1 MKLLSYLIENFSQA
15 FLPIFLHI
23 IENSIK
29 IYNFQEKLKD
39 LDYFYNEIQ
48 KSEEFEKC
56 SKFYDIKTLFI
67 SSAYD
72 CHMEAHGWKQQ
83 EAGFLIL
90 GSFLEDIL
98 DYNNNYHPDFNIELL
113 IKNILN
119 QIQKE
124 NVEKLVLARGLWCLS
139 KFSPFL
145 EKNNQEMLLNLCNL
159 SINCLLN
166 CKEIALKLIAAK
178 STSSFFLFCIINL

>member
-1 MKLLSYLIENFSQA
+1 M
-15 FLPIFLHI
+15 
-23 IENSIK
+23 
-29 IYNFQEKLKD
+29 KD
-39 LDYFYNEIQ
+39 LDHFYNEIQ
-48 KSEEFEKC
+48 KSEEFQKC

-72 CHMEAHGWKQQ
+72 CHIEAHEWKQQ

-98 DYNNNYHPDFNIELL
+98 DYHNNYHPNFNIELL

-124 NVEKLVLARGLWCLS
+124 NVEKVVLARGLWCLS
-139 KFSPFL
+139 KFSSFL
-145 EKNNQEMLLNLCNL
+145 ENTNQEMLLNLCNL
-159 SINCLLN
+159 SINCLQN
-166 CKEIALKLIAAK
+166 CKEIALKLISAK
-178 STSSFFLFCIINL
+178 STSSFFFLILIKFI